1 MRIAIIGNGKMG
13 KEITRLAIEKGHEIS
28 LVIDE
33 NNTDQLNPENLS
45 KTDVALEFSTP
56 ATAVSNYI
64 KCFSAGI
71 PVVSGTTGWTE
82 QYDYVKKIC
91 TEMNASFFYASNFSI
106 GVNVLFEM
114 NRKLSAIMND
124 FSYYQPE
131 IEEIHHI
138 HKKDSPSGT
147 AITLAGDIILTSG
160 TKTKWVN
167 NTDPKPDE
175 MLIISKRLDEIP
187 GTHIIK
193 YNSDVDTIILKH
205 EAKSRKGFATGA
217 LMAAKFIIGKKGF
230 YEMKDL
236 LKFY

>member
-1 MRIAIIGNGKMG
+1 MKIAIIGNGKMG

-33 NNTDQLNPENLS
+33 NNKEDLNADKLS
-45 KTDVALEFSTP
+45 GIDVAFEFTTP
-56 ATAVSNYI
+56 ATAVNNYI
-64 KCFSAGI
+64 NCFKAGI
-71 PVVSGTTGWTE
+71 PVISGTTGWTD
-82 QYDYVKKIC
+82 QYDYIKKMC
-91 TEMNASFFYASNFSI
+91 SELNATFFYASNFSI

-114 NRKLSAIMND
+114 NRKLHAIMND
-124 FSYYQPE
+124 FSDYQPE

-147 AITLAGDIILTSG
+147 AITLAGDIIKTSG